1 MSKIRLPDY
10 AALLSTRRLLIKP
23 AQKLVD
29 SEFGEITCRRSATS
43 RYVRLRL
50 APDGKLR
57 ATLPI
62 GASIKH
68 VQRLVDDS
76 RDELRKLLRE
86 QGMSNPIYEN
96 GQRIGQSHRLEIIPS
111 PSVSNPTHR
120 LRGQAILVV
129 IPSGV
134 DEGASEVQEEIR
146 TAVKA
151 SLRREAKAYLPRR
164 LSHLAQQ
171 YGLKYSKVRFAH
183 QSGRWGSCSSSG
195 TISMNIALMNLP
207 LELIDYVLTHELSH
221 TVHMHHQ
228 PAFWSLVESFMPDYR
243 VRRKQLKSHN
253 PHI

>member
-1 MSKIRLPDY
+1 MNKPLPRI
-10 AALLSTRRLLIKP
+10 AALLSTRRLHIKP

-29 SEFGEITCRRSATS
+29 SEFGVITCRRSATS

-50 APDGKLR
+50 APNGQLR

-62 GASIKH
+62 GASVKH

-76 RDELRKLLRE
+76 REELRKLLTE
-86 QGMSNPIYEN
+86 QGMSTPLYEN
-96 GQRIGQSHRLEIIPS
+96 GQRIGQSHRLEIIPVKNIKI
-111 PSVSNPTHR
+111 PAHK
-120 LRGQAILVV
+120 LRAQAV
-129 IPSGV
+129 IVMVPSGV
-134 DEGASEVQEEIR
+134 DEGTTEVQEEIR

-151 SLRREAKAYLPRR
+151 ALRREAKAYLPRR

-195 TISMNIALMNLP
+195 TVSLNIALMNLP
-207 LELIDYVLTHELSH
+207 MELIDYVLTHELCH

-228 PAFWSLVESFMPDYR
+228 PDFWNLVESFQPNFRTY
-243 VRRKQLKSHN
+243 RKQLKTHN
-253 PHI
+253 PHL

>member
-1 MSKIRLPDY
+1 MTNPHPRI
-10 AALLSTRRLLIKP
+10 AALLSTRRLRIKP

-29 SEFGEITCRRSATS
+29 SEFGVITCRRSATS

-50 APDGKLR
+50 TPTGQLR

-62 GASIKH
+62 GASVKH

-86 QGMSNPIYEN
+86 QGMSTPLYEN
-96 GQRIGQSHRLEIIPS
+96 GQRIGQSHRLEIIPVKNITR
-111 PSVSNPTHR
+111 PAHK
-120 LRGQAILVV
+120 LRGQAILVM

-134 DEGASEVQEEIR
+134 DEGETEVQDEIR
-146 TAVKA
+146 TAVKDA
-151 SLRREAKAYLPRR
+151 LRREAKAYLPRR
-164 LSHLAQQ
+164 LSHLSEQ
-171 YGLKYSKVRFAH
+171 YDLHYSKVRFAH

-195 TISMNIALMNLP
+195 TVSLNIALMNLP
-207 LELIDYVLTHELSH
+207 LELIDYVLTHELCH

-228 PAFWSLVESFMPDYR
+228 ASFWDLVESFMPDYR
-243 VRRKQLKSHN
+243 ARRKLLKSHN

>member
-1 MSKIRLPDY
+1 MDTTPRHIT

-29 SEFGEITCRRSATS
+29 SEFGVITCRRSATS

-50 APDGKLR
+50 APNGQLR

-62 GASIKH
+62 GASVKH

-86 QGMSNPIYEN
+86 QGMSTPIYEN
-96 GQRIGQSHRLEIIPS
+96 GQRIGQSHRLEIIAIK
-111 PSVSNPTHR
+111 NITKPTHK
-120 LRGQAILVV
+120 LRGQSIIVM
-129 IPSGV
+129 IPSGT
-134 DEGASEVQEEIR
+134 DEGASEVQDEIR
-146 TAVKA
+146 VAVKA
-151 SLRREAKAYLPRR
+151 ALRREAKAYLPRR

-171 YGLKYSKVRFAH
+171 YGLHYSKVRFAH

-195 TISMNIALMNLP
+195 TVSLNIALMNLP
-207 LELIDYVLTHELSH
+207 MELIDYVLTHELCH

-228 PAFWSLVESFMPDYR
+228 ADFWNLVESFQPSFRTY
-243 VRRKQLKSHN
+243 RKQLKSHN
-253 PHI
+253 PHL